1 MNSFFQTVY
10 KSSLTL
16 LTDFYQLTMAYGY
29 WKSGISERESVF
41 HLYFRKN
48 PFNSGFTL
56 NSGLELAIDY
66 LNQFRFT
73 DDDLAY
79 LRTIKGADD
88 LVLFEEEFITYLK
101 NMSFSCNVDAIPE
114 GTVVFPYEPLLR
126 ISGPLLQCQLLETPL
141 LNIINFHS
149 LISTKAARVVSVAGP
164 SQVLEFGLRRA
175 QGVDGGLS
183 ASRAAFIGGC
193 VATSN
198 TLAGKI
204 FGIPVRGTHSHSWVM
219 AFDSEIESFFA
230 FARAMP
236 NNTIFLVDTYNSL
249 EGVKKAIEVANW
261 LKTQGKK
268 MGGIRLDSGDLAYLS
283 IEARKLLDKAG
294 YPDAVIVAS
303 NDLDENVIASLK
315 EQGAQIAVWGVGTQL
330 VTAFDQPALGAVYKI
345 SAIKSSTGIWEHRIK
360 LSEQSM
366 KISTPGILQVR
377 RFFNKSLF
385 EADMIYDILNSDKLK
400 SSMIIDPED
409 FTRFCK
415 IPKNC
420 DYEDLLVPVYRD
432 GKLVY
437 SLPKLSEIR
446 ERTFIQLRRLHAS
459 IRRLMNPH
467 HYPAGLEKK
476 LHDYKLNLIYKFKKK
491 DLIDQ
496 GTPDLSIDM

>member
-1 MNSFFQTVY
+1 MSSFFETVY
-10 KSSLTL
+10 KGSLTL

-48 PFNSGFTL
+48 PFNGGFTL
-56 NSGLELAIDY
+56 NSGLELVIDY
-66 LNQFRFT
+66 LNQFKFSE
-73 DDDLAY
+73 DDLSY
-79 LRTIKGADD
+79 LSSIKDSDGNE
-88 LVLFEEEFITYLK
+88 LFEKDFIVYLK
-101 NMSFSCNVDAIPE
+101 NMSFTCNLDAIQE
-114 GTVVFPYEPLLR
+114 GTIVFPYEPLLR
-126 ISGPLLQCQLLETPL
+126 ISGPLIQCQLLETPL

-149 LISTKAARVVSVAGP
+149 LISTKAARVVSVAGT

-193 VATSN
+193 SATSN

-204 FGIPVRGTHSHSWVM
+204 FDIPVRGTHSHSWVM
-219 AFDSEIESFFA
+219 AFDNEVESFYA

-236 NNTIFLVDTYNSL
+236 NNVIFLVDTYNSL
-249 EGVKKAIEVANW
+249 EGVKKAIEVGNW

-283 IEARKLLDKAG
+283 IEARKMLDKAG
-294 YPDAVIVAS
+294 FHEAVIVAS

-345 SAIKSSTGIWEHRIK
+345 SAIKSSAGHWEHRIK

-377 RFFNKSLF
+377 RYSNKNLF
-385 EADMIYDILNSDKLK
+385 EADMIFDTLSSDKIK
-400 SSMIIDPED
+400 STLIIDPED
-409 FTRFCK
+409 FTRFCE

-420 DYEDLLVPVYRD
+420 ESEDLLIPIYRD

-437 SLPKLSEIR
+437 KTPTLIEIR
-446 ERTFIQLRRLHAS
+446 ERTFTQLRKLHAS

-491 DLIDQ
+491 DQ
-496 GTPDLSIDM
+496 NEKRTPDLNASM

>member
-1 MNSFFQTVY
+1 MSSFFETVY
-10 KSSLTL
+10 KGSLTL

-48 PFNSGFTL
+48 PFNGGYTL
-56 NSGLELAIDY
+56 NSGLELVIDY
-66 LNQFRFT
+66 LNQFKFSE
-73 DDDLAY
+73 DDLCY
-79 LRTIKGADD
+79 LSSIKDADGKE
-88 LVLFEEEFITYLK
+88 LFEKEFIEYLK
-101 NMSFSCNVDAIPE
+101 DMSFTCNLDAIQE
-114 GTVVFPYEPLLR
+114 GTIVFPYEPLLR
-126 ISGPLLQCQLLETPL
+126 ISGPLIQCQLLETPL

-149 LISTKAARVVSVAGP
+149 LISTKAARVVSVAGT

-193 VATSN
+193 SATSN

-204 FGIPVRGTHSHSWVM
+204 FNIPVRGTHSHSWVM
-219 AFDSEIESFFA
+219 AFDNEVESFYA

-236 NNTIFLVDTYNSL
+236 NNVIFLVDTYNSL
-249 EGVKKAIEVANW
+249 EGVKKAIEVGNW

-268 MGGIRLDSGDLAYLS
+268 LGGIRLDSGDLAYLS
-283 IEARKLLDKAG
+283 IEARKMLDKSG
-294 YPDAVIVAS
+294 FPEAVIVAS

-315 EQGAQIAVWGVGTQL
+315 EQGAQVAVWGVGTQL

-345 SAIKSSTGIWEHRIK
+345 SAIKSSTGHWEHRIK

-377 RFFNKSLF
+377 RFSNKNLF
-385 EADMIYDILNSDKLK
+385 EADMIFDTLSSDKIK
-400 SSMIIDPED
+400 SSLIIDPED
-409 FTRFCK
+409 FTRFCE

-420 DYEDLLVPVYRD
+420 ESEDLLVPIYRE
-432 GKLVY
+432 GKLIY
-437 SLPKLSEIR
+437 KPPTLNEIR
-446 ERTFIQLRRLHAS
+446 ERSFTQLRKLHAS

-491 DLIDQ
+491 DQ
-496 GTPDLSIDM
+496 HEKRATDLNASM